1 MSQSDWTRLSLHIA
15 AMLFM
20 AVAMGQIFR
29 RMGLPAL
36 AGEIL
41 GGILLGPS
49 LLGRVSPDLYQYL
62 FPPSGPIHGART
74 AIMRTGMLSFIV
86 TIGLGISLSEFKRVS
101 RKAISV
107 GVIGTF
113 VPLFIGIAVAYVFPS
128 ALGLSPSNQLGLALF
143 VGAILSLSANPI
155 IARILM
161 DLDLFD
167 KEIGRVIMSA
177 TLVDDLVGFG
187 VFAVVLAEFG
197 PGAKGDGS
205 GLWLLPMVLGY
216 VATVLVLGKWL
227 FPRMLR
233 WIRANFPQPSGA
245 VGFIMIV
252 TLVCAAGS
260 EALGLHSFLGA
271 FIAGIAFA
279 EVYEEFRE
287 PFDLIGGFSLAYVTP
302 VFFLS
307 MGINADFWTGFNLA
321 MVLVVT
327 IAAFFGK
334 IVAVYAGGKLAGMSN
349 REALAVG
356 CGLNARGI
364 LGMVMAAVAFERQL
378 IGQEL
383 YVACVL
389 MCLLTTMAAG
399 PALQYL
405 IKLDPKIANAT

>member
-1 MSQSDWTRLSLHIA
+1 
-15 AMLFM
+15 MLFM

-177 TLVDDLVGFG
+177 T
-187 VFAVVLAEFG
+187 
-197 PGAKGDGS
+197 
-205 GLWLLPMVLGY
+205 
-216 VATVLVLGKWL
+216 
-227 FPRMLR
+227 
-233 WIRANFPQPSGA
+233 
-245 VGFIMIV
+245 
-252 TLVCAAGS
+252 
-260 EALGLHSFLGA
+260 
-271 FIAGIAFA
+271 
-279 EVYEEFRE
+279 
-287 PFDLIGGFSLAYVTP
+287 
-302 VFFLS
+302 
-307 MGINADFWTGFNLA
+307 
-321 MVLVVT
+321 
-327 IAAFFGK
+327 
-334 IVAVYAGGKLAGMSN
+334 
-349 REALAVG
+349 
-356 CGLNARGI
+356 
-364 LGMVMAAVAFERQL
+364 
-378 IGQEL
+378 
-383 YVACVL
+383 
-389 MCLLTTMAAG
+389 
-399 PALQYL
+399 
-405 IKLDPKIANAT
+405 